1 MPEKVTREEK
11 IIELTIQKAR
21 EVKALRDGLTKDEM
35 PTVEKIKRPKA
46 QASKHGITQ
55 DKENANAGGEVF
67 TNKLKKAKFS
77 GPPQQRNTF
86 ITGPSKNA
94 DYILR
99 IAIKNVHNMLEQ
111 AMDTM
116 KSTDSGRILRQADL
130 IDIIRDVKDVIK
142 RSLKEIDKAD
152 EVLLDAA
159 KYGSGDSD
167 GMDRLDSKY
176 LSTASTKYSQNK
188 NFE

>member
-35 PTVEKIKRPKA
+35 PTVEKINRPKA

-77 GPPQQRNTF
+77 GPPR
-86 ITGPSKNA
+86 A
-94 DYILR
+94 DRVLDNRLSQPHPKIRL
-99 IAIKNVHNMLEQ
+99 AIKNIHLMLENG
-111 AMDTM
+111 MDT
-116 KSTDSGRILRQADL
+116 DNIADIKHL
-130 IDIIRDVKDVIK
+130 IK
-142 RSLKEIDKAD
+142 RSLKEIDKLD
-152 EVLLDAA
+152 EEFLDAA
-159 KYGSGDSD
+159 KYGVGGSGI
-167 GMDRLDSKY
+167 DRADSKVFIK
-176 LSTASTKYSQNK
+176 L
-188 NFE
+188 

>member
-67 TNKLKKAKFS
+67 TNKLKKATFS
-77 GPPQQRNTF
+77 GPPRK
-86 ITGPSKNA
+86 GRVLSSAPSHNFRVALKN
-94 DYILR
+94 I
-99 IAIKNVHNMLEQ
+99 HQMLEKG
-111 AMDTM
+111 MDT
-116 KSTDSGRILRQADL
+116 DNIADIKHL
-130 IDIIRDVKDVIK
+130 IK
-142 RSLKEIDKAD
+142 RSLKEIDTID
-152 EVLLDAA
+152 EELMDAA
-159 KYGSGDSD
+159 KYGKG
-167 GMDRLDSKY
+167 GKHGFDRADSKY
-176 LSTASTKYSQNK
+176 LSNYSAKYGEDK

>member
-35 PTVEKIKRPKA
+35 PTVEKIKRPKV

-77 GPPQQRNTF
+77 GPPKADRVVDNRTNR
-86 ITGPSKNA
+86 PSFKMRMAIQTIHQMLEKGMDTDNIA
-94 DYILR
+94 D
-99 IAIKNVHNMLEQ
+99 IKNL
-111 AMDTM
+111 
-116 KSTDSGRILRQADL
+116 
-130 IDIIRDVKDVIK
+130 IK
-142 RSLKEIDKAD
+142 RSLKEIDIID
-152 EVLLDAA
+152 EELQDAA
-159 KYGSGDSD
+159 KHGAG
-167 GMDRLDSKY
+167 GTGFDRVDSKF
-176 LSTASTKYSQNK
+176 LSNYSAKFPNQDK

>member
-77 GPPQQRNTF
+77 GPPRGDRVF
-86 ITGPSKNA
+86 SSAPSLKIRAALKNIHLMLEKGMDTDNIA
-94 DYILR
+94 D
-99 IAIKNVHNMLEQ
+99 IKNL
-111 AMDTM
+111 
-116 KSTDSGRILRQADL
+116 
-130 IDIIRDVKDVIK
+130 IK
-142 RSLKEIDKAD
+142 RSLKEIDTID
-152 EVLLDAA
+152 EEFMDAA
-159 KYGSGDSD
+159 KYGKGARHGSD
-167 GMDRLDSKY
+167 RADSKY
-176 LSTASTKYSQNK
+176 LSNYSAKYSQDK